1 MTALSTS
8 KKGPAMDP
16 TPEQIAEAR
25 ARVPLAFRAPL
36 AARLRRAGLWVFF
49 IGLFCW
55 CLYDFGMTLERI
67 WTGLGRLGTVMGF
80 MFPPHVW
87 DNWADFSEVLNGLG
101 ETLAIAFLGTLLGAI
116 VAFPLSFLG
125 AKNINR
131 LNFLRLSTRRGY
143 DVIRAF
149 ETLIL
154 ALIFIRAF
162 GLGPLPGI
170 LAIAVSEIGTFAK
183 LFSEAI
189 ENTSEKPVEGVKA
202 SGGSRLQQIRFS
214 VMPQVNPVI
223 LSILLYNFES
233 NVRSGT
239 ILGIVG
245 AGGIGFI
252 LSDRIA
258 AYRWDEAWSIIFLII
273 AMVYVIDWLSGLI
286 RTRLIGPSA
295 GTR

>member
-1 MTALSTS
+1 MSISAQ
-8 KKGPAMDP
+8 D
-16 TPEQIAEAR
+16 IAAAR
-25 ARVPLAFRAPL
+25 ARLPRAFRAPL
-36 AARLRRAGLWVFF
+36 PVRLRRWGLWSGF
-49 IGLFCW
+49 IILIGW
-55 CLYDFGMTLERI
+55 CLYDFNISPVRI
-67 WTGLGRLGTVMGF
+67 WEGLGRLGTVLGF
-80 MFPPHVW
+80 MFPPHIW
-87 DNWADFSEVLNGLG
+87 QSWAEFSEILNGLG

-125 AKNINR
+125 AKNITR
-131 LNFLRLSTRRGY
+131 LTLLRQTSRRGY

-189 ENTSEKPVEGVKA
+189 ENTSRRPVDGVKA
-202 SGGSRLQQIRFS
+202 SGGSRLQQIRFGIL
-214 VMPQVNPVI
+214 PQVNPVI

-245 AGGIGFI
+245 AGGIGFL
-252 LSDRIA
+252 LSDRIS
-258 AYRWDEAWSIIFLII
+258 AYKWDEAWSIIFLII

-286 RTRLIGPSA
+286 RARLIGKSTLA
-295 GTR
+295 K

>member
-1 MTALSTS
+1 MSDITET
-8 KKGPAMDP
+8 
-16 TPEQIAEAR
+16 QIAAAR
-25 ARVPLAFRAPL
+25 AAHPLAFRAPL
-36 AARLRRAGLWVFF
+36 PVRLRRYALWALFL
-49 IGLFCW
+49 GLFGW
-55 CLYDFGMTLERI
+55 CLYAFDFSPARI
-67 WTGLGRLGTVMGF
+67 WEGLGRLGRVFSF

-87 DNWADFSEVLNGLG
+87 KSWDAFSEILKGLG
-101 ETLAIAFLGTLLGAI
+101 ETLSMAFLGTLLGALF
-116 VAFPLSFLG
+116 AFPLSFLG

-189 ENTSEKPVEGVKA
+189 ENTSKKPVEGVVA
-202 SGGSRLQQIRFS
+202 SGGSGLQSVRYG
-214 VMPQVNPVI
+214 VMPQVMPVI
-223 LSILLYNFES
+223 LSIVLYNFES
-233 NVRSGT
+233 NVRTGT

-245 AGGIGFI
+245 AGGIGFL
-252 LSDRIA
+252 LSDRIS

-273 AMVYVIDWLSGLI
+273 LMVYVIDWLSGI
-286 RTRLIGPSA
+286 VRKKIIGTWHGSK
-295 GTR
+295 

>member
-1 MTALSTS
+1 MSLTQS
-8 KKGPAMDP
+8 
-16 TPEQIAEAR
+16 QIDAAR
-25 ARVPLAFRAPL
+25 ARVPRAFHTPL
-36 AARLRRAGLWVFF
+36 PIRLRRLALWVFF

-55 CLYDFGMTLERI
+55 CLYDFNFSPVRI
-67 WTGLGRLGTVMGF
+67 WEGMGRLGRVLSF

-87 DNWADFSEVLNGLG
+87 DNWADFAEVLNGLG
-101 ETLAIAFLGTLLGAI
+101 ETLAIAFLGTVLGAVI
-116 VAFPLSFLG
+116 ALPLSLLG
-125 AKNINR
+125 AKNIIKQSI
-131 LNFLRLSTRRGY
+131 LRLTVRRGY

-170 LAIAVSEIGTFAK
+170 MAIAVSEIGTFAK

-202 SGGSRLQQIRFS
+202 SGGSRLQQIRFGIA
-214 VMPQVNPVI
+214 PQVNPVF

-245 AGGIGFI
+245 AGGIGFL

-258 AYRWDEAWSIIFLII
+258 AYKWDEAWSIIFLII
-273 AMVYVIDWLSGLI
+273 AMVYLIDWLSGLL
-286 RTRLIGPSA
+286 RARLIGKSDGA
-295 GTR
+295 R

>member
-1 MTALSTS
+1 L
-8 KKGPAMDP
+8 G
-16 TPEQIAEAR
+16 
-25 ARVPLAFRAPL
+25 
-36 AARLRRAGLWVFF
+36 
-49 IGLFCW
+49 
-55 CLYDFGMTLERI
+55 RI
-67 WTGLGRLGTVMGF
+67 WEGLGRFGRVLGF

-87 DNWADFSEVLNGLG
+87 DNWAEFSEILNGLG

-116 VAFPLSFLG
+116 VAYPLSFLG

-131 LNFLRLSTRRGY
+131 LNFLRLGVRRGY

-189 ENTSEKPVEGVKA
+189 ENTSDKPIDGVKA
-202 SGGSRLQQIRFS
+202 SGGTRFQQIRFGMS
-214 VMPQVNPVI
+214 PQVNPVI

-245 AGGIGFI
+245 AGGIGFL

-273 AMVYVIDWLSGLI
+273 GMVYIIDWLSGLI
-286 RTRLIGPSA
+286 RTRLIGKTEMA
-295 GTR
+295 R